1 LLSSNRE
8 IKTVKAINPRKS
20 RGVLQAVALLGLSA
34 VGAIGLLNH
43 NTPTS
48 SAAAGNTA
56 SGAGTT
62 SATGSSNSGS
72 TGSGSGSSSAT
83 KTATGDAIN
92 YNFGTIQLE
101 VTKSNGKITAVN
113 LIQAQASAGRDQ
125 AFSYLVTDAIQ
136 ANGSNFG
143 NLSGATYTTNAF
155 KQALDSAISKL

>member
-1 LLSSNRE
+1 MLSSNRE

-72 TGSGSGSSSAT
+72 TGSGSSTAT
-83 KTATGDAIN
+83 KTATGAAIN

-125 AFSYLVTDAIQ
+125 AFSYLVTDAIK